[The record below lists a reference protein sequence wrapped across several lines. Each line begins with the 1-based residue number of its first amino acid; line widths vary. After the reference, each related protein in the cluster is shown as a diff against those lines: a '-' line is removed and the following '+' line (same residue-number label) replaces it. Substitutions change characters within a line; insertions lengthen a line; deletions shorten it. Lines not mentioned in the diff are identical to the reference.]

1 MELIILY
8 LTAAL
13 AISFLCSILEAVLLS
28 TPMSFIAM
36 KEKEGAKNAP
46 LLMRQKQDIDKPIS
60 AILSLN
66 TIAHTIGAAG
76 VGAEAVKVF
85 GEAYFGIISA
95 VLTILILVLSEIIPK
110 TVGAC
115 YWRQLAM
122 SSAPVIRA
130 MIIICYPLVLLSE
143 LITKLVSSKKQPL
156 SVSREE
162 VSAMVSVGRQEGVF
176 QPREDKVIQNLFRLD
191 HVTVR
196 EIMTPRTVAATAP
209 ERTTLREF
217 YANHL
222 FRIFSRIPVYGD
234 SPDYITGYVLKQT
247 VLEKLA
253 EDRFDNRLADIRRPI
268 LSFPGE
274 ETVAAVW
281 EEMIKNKEHI
291 AQVRD
296 EYGCFQGIV
305 TMEDVIETLLGQE
318 IVDEKDAVAD
328 LQALAREK
336 WKQQLGG
343 KSGGGKITGVLT
355 QRPGTAFR
363 IPAASTKQPCHTCG
377 RAVLLLDGTGG
388 GYACTGLS
396 EPLCGVPPCGAPDS
410 RLPRRRFRPP
420 R

>member
-1 MELIILY
+1 
-8 LTAAL
+8 
-13 AISFLCSILEAVLLS
+13 
-28 TPMSFIAM
+28 
-36 KEKEGAKNAP
+36 
-46 LLMRQKQDIDKPIS
+46 
-60 AILSLN
+60 
-66 TIAHTIGAAG
+66 
-76 VGAEAVKVF
+76 
-85 GEAYFGIISA
+85 
-95 VLTILILVLSEIIPK
+95 
-110 TVGAC
+110 
-115 YWRQLAM
+115 
-122 SSAPVIRA
+122 
-130 MIIICYPLVLLSE
+130 
-143 LITKLVSSKKQPL
+143 
-156 SVSREE
+156 
-162 VSAMVSVGRQEGVF
+162 MVSVGRQEGVF

-247 VLEKLA
+247 VVEKLA

-343 KSGGGKITGVLT
+343 KSGGGK
-355 QRPGTAFR
+355 
-363 IPAASTKQPCHTCG
+363 
-377 RAVLLLDGTGG
+377 
-388 GYACTGLS
+388 
-396 EPLCGVPPCGAPDS
+396 
-410 RLPRRRFRPP
+410 
-420 R
+420 

>member
-130 MIIICYPLVLLSE
+130 MIIVCYPLVLLSE

-274 ETVAAVW
+274 ETVAAGW

-343 KSGGGKITGVLT
+343 KSGGGK
-355 QRPGTAFR
+355 
-363 IPAASTKQPCHTCG
+363 
-377 RAVLLLDGTGG
+377 
-388 GYACTGLS
+388 
-396 EPLCGVPPCGAPDS
+396 
-410 RLPRRRFRPP
+410 
-420 R
+420 